1 MSWAEVKKFLNK
13 RRDKSLD
20 EIISEQSEHDEGTLT
35 FVTANLSSAKTALK
49 IEGRGRVYE
58 LLAKLVVSS
67 LKAVVFEIVI
77 DGEVFVEMS
86 INNSN
91 QSGNSTCEIYFTKT
105 WFIESGR
112 YTDYYINY
120 TDNGIDYEW
129 TIQNHQ
135 FLLTKSICDIDLKG
149 SIKGYQIV
157 IPNFVEFKNSFE
169 IRTNMESST
178 STPDKTGRNSA
189 LVGYKML

>member
-58 LLAKLVVSS
+58 LLAKLVAPS
-67 LKAVVFEIVI
+67 LKTVVFEIVV
-77 DGEVFVEMS
+77 DGEVFAEVT

-91 QSGNSTCEIYFTKT
+91 PSIGTCEIYFTKT
-105 WFIESGR
+105 LLIESGR
-112 YTDYYINY
+112 YSDFYINY
-120 TDNGIDYEW
+120 TDNGVNYQWI
-129 TIQNHQ
+129 NSNRQ
-135 FLLTKSICDIDLKG
+135 FLLAKSICDIDVNG
-149 SIKGYQIV
+149 STKGYRIV

-169 IRTNMESST
+169 IRTNMESSA
-178 STPDKTGRNSA
+178 STPDSSGQNSA

>member
-13 RRDKSLD
+13 RLDKPLD

-58 LLAKLVVSS
+58 LLAKLGVST
-67 LKAVVFEIVI
+67 LKPVVFEIVV
-77 DGEVFVEMS
+77 DGEVFAEVT

-91 QSGNSTCEIYFTKT
+91 YNTGTCEIYFTKT
-105 WFIESGR
+105 LFIETGR

-120 TDNGIDYEW
+120 TDNGVNYQW
-129 TIQNHQ
+129 TNNNRQ
-135 FLLTKSICDIDLKG
+135 FLLAKSICDIDLNG
-149 SIKGYQIV
+149 SIKGYRIV

-169 IRTNMESST
+169 IRTNMESSA
-178 STPDKTGRNSA
+178 STPDSSGQNSA

>member
-58 LLAKLVVSS
+58 LLAKLVAPS
-67 LKAVVFEIVI
+67 LKAVVFEIVV
-77 DGEVFVEMS
+77 DGEVFAEVT

-91 QSGNSTCEIYFTKT
+91 HYIGICEIYFTKT
-105 WFIESGR
+105 LLIESGR
-112 YTDYYINY
+112 YTDFYITY
-120 TDNGIDYEW
+120 TDNGVDYQW
-129 TIQNHQ
+129 TNSNRQ
-135 FLLTKSICDIDLKG
+135 FLLAKSICDIDVNG
-149 SIKGYQIV
+149 STKGYRIV

-169 IRTNMESST
+169 IRTNMESSA
-178 STPDKTGRNSA
+178 STPDSSGKNSA